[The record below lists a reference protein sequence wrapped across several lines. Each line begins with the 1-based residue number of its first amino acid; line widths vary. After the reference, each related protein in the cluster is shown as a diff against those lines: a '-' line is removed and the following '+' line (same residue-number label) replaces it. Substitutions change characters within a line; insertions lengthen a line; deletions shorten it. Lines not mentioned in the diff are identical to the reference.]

1 MALPVSS
8 LTGRETRSHS
18 VSRVNAGVRT
28 LALSAV
34 LAVAVA
40 AGCQY
45 PRDPDGTLNRV
56 DGGVMRVGVSESDPW
71 VVMEGDEPSGGAEVE
86 LARSFAR
93 DVGARIEW
101 VQGSEEELVDA
112 AKEGQVDLILAGLT
126 NKSRWKKDVAF
137 TRPYVETRTVV
148 GAPGGRSYPDDFEGV
163 PVAVEL
169 GSDEEGML
177 EQRTDARVTPVTDLA
192 SRRGEPA
199 AVHDYLL
206 DDLGLTDTGTELD
219 KSKHV
224 MAVKLGENAFL
235 VRLERFLLNRED
247 EIRQLLTRE
256 GRP

>member
-1 MALPVSS
+1 VRP
-8 LTGRETRSHS
+8 LTA
-18 VSRVNAGVRT
+18 VIL
-28 LALSAV
+28 LAAIAV
-34 LAVAVA
+34 

-56 DGGVMRVGVSESDPW
+56 EGGVMRVGVSEADPW
-71 VVMEGDEPSGGAEVE
+71 VVLDGDEPAGGAEVE
-86 LARSFAR
+86 LARRFAR
-93 DVGARIEW
+93 DLGARIEW

-126 NKSRWKKDVAF
+126 SKSRWKKDVAF
-137 TRPYVETRTVV
+137 TRPYVDTRSVV
-148 GAPGGRSYPDDFEGV
+148 GAPAGGSYPDDFSGV

-169 GSDEEGML
+169 GSEEEGLL
-177 EQRTDARVTPVTDLA
+177 EQRTDARVVPVTDLA
-192 SRRGEPA
+192 SRTGEPA

-206 DDLGLTDTGTELD
+206 DDLELTDSGTELD
-219 KSKHV
+219 EAEHV

-247 EIRQLLTRE
+247 EIRRLVVRE